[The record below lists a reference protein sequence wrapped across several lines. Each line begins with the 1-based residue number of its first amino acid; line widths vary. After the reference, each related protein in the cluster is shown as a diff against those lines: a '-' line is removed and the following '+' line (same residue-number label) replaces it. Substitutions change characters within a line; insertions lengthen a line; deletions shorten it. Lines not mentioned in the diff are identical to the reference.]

1 MTTAPAC
8 RSRGPTRAAMNV
20 TVGLRVTDPLGAA
33 GTTTRTVSVA
43 NTPPTVD
50 ITSPPASLA
59 WAVGDTISF
68 SATGTDAQDGPLP
81 ASAYA
86 WTLTMRHCPV
96 DCHSHIIETF
106 TGVKTGSF
114 TAPDHEYPSHLL
126 LAVVVTDQGGLQAQ
140 DEVELFPST
149 GTVGGATSPAGI
161 PITVGPATGTPPP
174 AVTGIV
180 NSTVGLSAPPTHLV
194 GEATWTF
201 DHWSDGG
208 DRTAQRADRVQGTK
222 TVTATYKLTGQ
233 ADRSNTC
240 TGSPAAVVPSGDWL
254 SGKFG
259 SANDVDWYRF
269 KLTTTTRVRLVL
281 GDLATPGRMTLYSGC
296 SKALEVS
303 DFGGLTPETDHPAP
317 AARVVRSPPGGKRR
331 DRHAELLLPDEA
343 HAQHG
348 PRHVVADAD
357 RRVGAQDRRR
367 GLQQHDPLGRA
378 GDGHGPAL
386 RCVGQVPRDADR
398 PDAAVLHPAARTG
411 AVQHR
416 RLAAGRLSPQLP
428 DRDRTLDV
436 EVARHPDDLDQR
448 ASSSTRTVTTSSVAR
463 SGTRTRSRSTHSEW
477 RRRCTTRYPGSST
490 CARYRSPRRPS
501 GAVPRPRSAALSCR
515 PDLAPSR
522 AYVRGWVYR

>member
-1 MTTAPAC
+1 
-8 RSRGPTRAAMNV
+8 
-20 TVGLRVTDPLGAA
+20 
-33 GTTTRTVSVA
+33 
-43 NTPPTVD
+43 
-50 ITSPPASLA
+50 
-59 WAVGDTISF
+59 
-68 SATGTDAQDGPLP
+68 
-81 ASAYA
+81 
-86 WTLTMRHCPV
+86 MRHCPD

-126 LAVVVTDQGGLQAQ
+126 LGVVVTDSGGLQAQ

-149 GTVGGATSPAGI
+149 GAVGGATSPAGI

-180 NSTVGLSAPPTHLV
+180 NSTVGVSAPPTHLI

-208 DRTAQRADRVQGTK
+208 DRTHSVPISQGTK
-222 TVTATYKLTGQ
+222 TVTATYRMTGQ

-303 DFGGLTPETDHPAP
+303 DFGGLTPEMII
-317 AARVVRSPPGGKRR
+317 RRLPPGSYAVRLAGSGTSGTPNYSFRMKRM
-331 DRHAELLLPDEA
+331 PNTV
-343 HAQHG
+343 
-348 PRHVVADAD
+348 HVMSS
-357 RRVGAQDRRR
+357 RTRI
-367 GLQQHDPLGRA
+367 
-378 GDGHGPAL
+378 DGSAL
-386 RCVGQVPRDADR
+386 RIVGEVYNNTTRWVGPVTVTARLYDASGKSLGTR
-398 PDAAVLHPAARTG
+398 TARTLLSYIPPRG
-411 AVQHR
+411 RVPFSIDGS
-416 RLAAGRLSPQLP
+416 LPAGYHHNSLSVTA
-428 DRDRTLDV
+428 RLDV
-436 EVARHPDDLDQR
+436 EVARHPDDLDHERRRRQR
-448 ASSSTRTVTTSSVAR
+448 TASTSSAAR
-463 SGTRTRSRSTHSEW
+463 SGTRTRKSVNTLRVAATLYDARSGVLDVRQASVG
-477 RRRCTTRYPGSST
+477 RTTLGRGAST
-490 CARYRSPRRPS
+490 TF
-501 GAVPRPRSAALSCR
+501 SATFLPAG
-515 PDLAPSR
+515 LAPSR